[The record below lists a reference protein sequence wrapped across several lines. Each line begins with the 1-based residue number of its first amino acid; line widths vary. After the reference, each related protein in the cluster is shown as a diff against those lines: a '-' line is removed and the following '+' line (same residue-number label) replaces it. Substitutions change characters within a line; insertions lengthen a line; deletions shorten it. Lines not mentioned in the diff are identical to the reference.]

1 MVVKMRS
8 IAIAAAVISGF
19 AASEN
24 LVAASPCSSTVIV
37 YQASGQFGN
46 NVVSGTDK
54 FKLAGEPFS
63 ITINACESATPVK
76 TGPNYAAYSP
86 LYMTGTV
93 TSGLTGQ
100 PTTIGSQRMT
110 LTLVQPAT
118 GPDTIQLSGPVP
130 EEGAVISIHGS
141 LALPSGTLTSTSIAP
156 FASVST
162 ISGKSSFSYVVTHP
176 AWAPST
182 AYTLGKEILDPSGNV
197 QEVTTVGT
205 SGTTAPVWSE
215 TVGATTSDNSVVWT
229 CQGPLVTTTLSVFGK
244 AAATVHTA
252 AAAHASVLLHADA
265 VRVITAHADGTQ
277 SVRPMRAAPVDPGAS
292 SDTVM
297 LQFYASGVRDASEVH
312 VQIAGQ
318 DVPVRYSGA
327 SGHFPGLDE
336 VTVDLPRS
344 LAGTGDVDVVLTAD
358 GQTASPVRIHIQ

>member
-19 AASEN
+19 AASKN
-24 LVAASPCSSTVIV
+24 LVAAAPCSSTVIT
-37 YQASGQFGN
+37 YQASGQFGS

-63 ITINACESATPVK
+63 ITINACEAATPVK

-141 LALPSGTLTSTSIAP
+141 LALPSGTRSEERR
-156 FASVST
+156 V
-162 ISGKSSFSYVVTHP
+162 
-176 AWAPST
+176 
-182 AYTLGKEILDPSGNV
+182 GKECRSR
-197 QEVTTVGT
+197 
-205 SGTTAPVWSE
+205 WS
-215 TVGATTSDNSVVWT
+215 
-229 CQGPLVTTTLSVFGK
+229 PY
-244 AAATVHTA
+244 H
-252 AAAHASVLLHADA
+252 
-265 VRVITAHADGTQ
+265 
-277 SVRPMRAAPVDPGAS
+277 
-292 SDTVM
+292 
-297 LQFYASGVRDASEVH
+297 
-312 VQIAGQ
+312 
-318 DVPVRYSGA
+318 
-327 SGHFPGLDE
+327 
-336 VTVDLPRS
+336 
-344 LAGTGDVDVVLTAD
+344 
-358 GQTASPVRIHIQ
+358 